1 MRYCAL
7 CRSNAECFNCVKICM
22 LDMKFGRSIKIYD
35 WFSGVYF
42 LFFKLILWFLRGI
55 CVVY

>member
-1 MRYCAL
+1 
-7 CRSNAECFNCVKICM
+7 M